1 MKTTNDNGREF
12 MIGRKIFTL
21 QRCLTDNS
29 WDVDLPGQ
37 GWWSTGFPKEYTSA
51 QAEEAFRVNFKG
63 GIRKFIQRRLK
74 EKF

>member
-1 MKTTNDNGREF
+1 
-12 MIGRKIFTL
+12 
-21 QRCLTDNS
+21 
-29 WDVDLPGQ
+29 VDLPGQ